1 MLRINHFIWISTLL
15 LVGLLVSACGA
26 SLVPADD
33 TTTAADAEPATTEAA
48 VEEAEALANEE
59 VANSTPWVNQCEG
72 EPVGGGTLTM
82 AFADQAMAGENWL
95 SRSSTNESFLFSQL
109 VDLDINTLEIVP
121 DVAASWDVSEDGLTY
136 TYYLRDDVL
145 WHDGEQ
151 LMADD
156 IKWTIEMFWHPDTN
170 IPTRT
175 TLPLFNIAGTEE
187 FASGDSEEITGVQ
200 VLDDFTVEITLSE
213 PRADFFYGMGGL
225 NLFPKHVWEGMA
237 FADMRESESARE
249 NIIGSGPFKM
259 AEFEPDQ
266 FYILEAFEEYYQG
279 RPHLDRL
286 IFRIGL
292 SSVAS
297 WMPGLEADEIQIGNM
312 VNGLD
317 RERVEENADLT
328 VVGAPLPGAMS
339 IWPNHS
345 RFEDKRVLQALVYA
359 IDRTAIVEGI
369 YGPGQAL
376 AYEYA
381 NVDPRGE
388 WISPDI
394 PTYEYNPEKA
404 KDLLAEAGWDSSQ
417 ELKFITYYQSELDR
431 SVVAAMQQYW
441 ADAGI
446 QVAIEHM
453 DGPTFVARFYEEP
466 DFDLGYGCCGVAL
479 PFEYPRYSCENL
491 PPSGFNGSQYCNDEI
506 DEMVNASLVEPDT
519 EKRQAMWYEISEITN
534 DEILHMTLYQQD
546 RRHAINKSACNYQFR
561 QWTNIV
567 WPERNPHTWW
577 LAQ

>member
-1 MLRINHFIWISTLL
+1 MLKMRSIVIVTM
-15 LVGLLVSACGA
+15 LVIGLLAVACAPTPSPDAGA
-26 SLVPADD
+26 AAGEGDSDEAQPEQL
-33 TTTAADAEPATTEAA
+33 AADE
-48 VEEAEALANEE
+48 LAG
-59 VANSTPWVNQCEG
+59 STPWINQCEG
-72 EPVGGGTLTM
+72 EPVDGGTVTL
-82 AFADQAMAGENWL
+82 AFADQAMGGENWL
-95 SRSSTNESFLFSQL
+95 SRSSTNEGFLFSQL
-109 VDLDINTLEIVP
+109 VDLNIETLEIEP
-121 DVAASWDVSEDGLTY
+121 DVAESWDVSEDGLTY
-136 TYYLRDDVL
+136 TYHLRDDVF

-156 IKWTIEMFWHPDTN
+156 VKWTIEMFWHPDTN

-175 TLPLFNIAGTEE
+175 TLPLFAIAGVDE
-187 FASGDSEEITGVQ
+187 FADGTTDEITGIQ
-200 VLDDFTVEITLSE
+200 VIDDFTVEITLSE

-225 NLFPKHVWEGMA
+225 NLFPKHIWEGIP
-237 FADMRESESARE
+237 FAEMRESEFARE
-249 NIIGSGPFKM
+249 KIIGSGPFKM

-292 SSVAS
+292 DSVAS
-297 WMPGLEADEIQIGNM
+297 WLPGLEADEIQVGNM

-317 RERVEENADLT
+317 RERVEGTEGLT

-359 IDRTAIVEGI
+359 LDREAIAESI

-376 AYEYA
+376 AYDYA
-381 NVDPRGE
+381 NVDPNAT

-394 PTYEYNPEKA
+394 PTYTYDPEKA
-404 KDLLAEAGWDSSQ
+404 KALLEEAGWDDSQ
-417 ELKFITYYQSELDR
+417 ELRFITYYQSELDR
-431 SVVAAMQQYW
+431 SVVAAMQQFW
-441 ADAGI
+441 AEVG
-446 QVAIEHM
+446 VNVSIEHM
-453 DGPTFVARFYEEP
+453 DGPTFVSQFYEEP

-491 PPSGFNGSQYCNDEI
+491 PPQGFNGSQYCNAEI
-506 DEMVNASLVEPDT
+506 DEKVSASLVEPDP
-519 EKRQAMWYEISEITN
+519 EKRQQLWYEISEVTN
-534 DEILHMTLYQQD
+534 EELLHMTLFQQD
-546 RRHAINKSACNYQFR
+546 RRHAVSSKVCNYQFR

>member
-1 MLRINHFIWISTLL
+1 MFTQKRFW
-15 LVGLLVSACGA
+15 
-26 SLVPADD
+26 SLVVLLMLCLVLAAC
-33 TTTAADAEPATTEAA
+33 TAAPTPGTVSPASDAPAEPLAEEELAT
-48 VEEAEALANEE
+48 
-59 VANSTPWVNQCEG
+59 SSPWINKCEG
-72 EPVGGGTLTM
+72 EPVDGGTVTL
-82 AFADQAMAGENWL
+82 AFADQAMRGENWL
-95 SRSSTNESFLFSQL
+95 SRSSTNQGFVFSQL
-109 VDLDINTLEIVP
+109 VDLNIETLEIEP
-121 DVAASWDVSEDGLTY
+121 DVAESWEISEDGLTY
-136 TYYLRDDVL
+136 TYHLRDDVL

-156 IKWTIEMFWHPDTN
+156 VKWTIEMFWHPDTN

-175 TLPLFNIAGTEE
+175 TLPLFAIAGVDE
-187 FASGDSEEITGVQ
+187 FADGTTDEITGIQ

-225 NLFPKHVWEGMA
+225 NLFPKHIWEGMA
-237 FADMRESESARE
+237 FADMRESEFARE
-249 NIIGSGPFKM
+249 KIIGSGPFKM

-266 FYILEAFEEYYQG
+266 FYILEAFEDYYQG

-292 SSVAS
+292 TSVAS
-297 WMPGLEADEIQIGNM
+297 WLPGLEAGEIQVGNM

-317 RERVEENADLT
+317 RERVEENPDLT

-345 RFEDKRVLQALVYA
+345 RFEDKRVLQAMVHA
-359 IDRTAIVEGI
+359 IDRTAIAESI

-381 NVDPRGE
+381 NVDPKGD

-394 PTYEYNPEKA
+394 PTYNYDPEKA
-404 KDLLAEAGWDSSQ
+404 KQLLEEAGWDGSQ
-417 ELKFITYYQSELDR
+417 ELNFITYYQSELDR
-431 SVVAAMQQYW
+431 SVVAAMQQFW
-441 ADAGI
+441 AEVGI
-446 QVAIEHM
+446 NVSVEHM

-491 PPSGFNGSQYCNDEI
+491 PPAGYNGSQYCNDEI
-506 DEMVNASLVEPDT
+506 DEMVSASLVEPDA
-519 EKRQAMWYEISEITN
+519 EKRKQMWYEISEVTN
-534 DEILHMTLYQQD
+534 DQLLHMTLFQQD
-546 RRHAINKSACNYQFR
+546 RRHAISANVCNYQFR